1 VVRNANVL
9 SHDWAEEGA
18 VDAVARLAGAAEL
31 RAAHREMLPPPRRHA
46 RGEVDV
52 QLATA
57 RAKLETFEMLDD
69 AALLTPKEKMA
80 VLADATTLDR
90 LLALPGARRI
100 ARPV

>member
-1 VVRNANVL
+1 MRSAATG
-9 SHDWAEEGA
+9 SRRRA
-18 VDAVARLAGAAEL
+18 VDAVARLAGDAEL
-31 RAAHREMLPPPRRHA
+31 RAAHREMLPPPRRRA

-80 VLADATTLDR
+80 VLGDAATLDR
-90 LLALPGARRI
+90 LLALPSPRKI

>member
-1 VVRNANVL
+1 
-9 SHDWAEEGA
+9 
-18 VDAVARLAGAAEL
+18 
-31 RAAHREMLPPPRRHA
+31 
-46 RGEVDV
+46 V

-69 AALLTPKEKMA
+69 AALLTAKEKMA
-80 VLADATTLDR
+80 VLGDATTLDR